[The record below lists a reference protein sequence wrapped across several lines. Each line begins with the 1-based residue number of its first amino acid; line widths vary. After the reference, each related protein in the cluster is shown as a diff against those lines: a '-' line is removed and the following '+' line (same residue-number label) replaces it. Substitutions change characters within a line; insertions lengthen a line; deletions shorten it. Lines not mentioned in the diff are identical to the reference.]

1 MRYGPK
7 KRRLIGGLVVAA
19 ALSASPAW
27 SFEPPIFGL
36 NEAQLKALESYG
48 SAKGAKAF
56 AAGPE
61 GQFAAEVGYA
71 SATVAVREALKAC
84 DREIADQRKRCIVI
98 DLNGEA
104 LPLAL
109 QYAQQLRVDDSVAS
123 KPLALRDLTFDV
135 DAWRA
140 YQGYMEKDE
149 HKAFALSLK
158 GPWARSW
165 DAASIEEAEKEA
177 LEACNRNAPAKQ
189 APCFILARD
198 KELVPSAGLVAKPD
212 LSVDRSAP

>member
-1 MRYGPK
+1 M
-7 KRRLIGGLVVAA
+7 VVAITLWA
-19 ALSASPAW
+19 GPAW
-27 SFEPPIFGL
+27 SFEPPIFEL
-36 NEAQLKALESYG
+36 NEAQLKALETYG

-56 AAGPE
+56 AVGPE

-71 SATVAVREALKAC
+71 SAMVAVREALKAC
-84 DREIADQRKRCIVI
+84 DREITDQRKRCIII
-98 DLNGEA
+98 DLDGQP

-109 QYAQQLRVDDSVAS
+109 QYAQQLRIDDSVAA
-123 KPLALRDLTFDV
+123 KPLALRDLAFGV

-140 YQGYMEKDE
+140 YQGYREKDE

-177 LEACNRNAPAKQ
+177 LDACNRNAPAKQ
-189 APCFILARD
+189 APCFIMGRD
-198 KELVPSAGLVAKPD
+198 KELVPTAGLVAKPD
-212 LSVDRSAP
+212 LSVDRAAP

>member
-7 KRRLIGGLVVAA
+7 ERRLIGGMIVAA

-27 SFEPPIFGL
+27 SFEPPIFRL
-36 NEAQLKALESYG
+36 NDAQLKALESYG

-98 DLNGEA
+98 DLNGEP

-109 QYAQQLRVDDSVAS
+109 QYAQQLRVDDSVAA

-177 LEACNRNAPAKQ
+177 LDACNRNAPAKQ
-189 APCFILARD
+189 APCFILGRD
-198 KELVPSAGLVAKPD
+198 KDLVPSAGLVAKPD